1 MTAAEAAERPAAGGA
16 ASARAR
22 LTIDLDALAAN
33 YRTLREVAAGVEV
46 AAVVKSDGYGLGAAQ
61 VARRLRREGAR
72 SFFVAR
78 LEEGEALRTALG
90 DQGADIYVLD
100 GMVVGAGRRLAAA
113 RLIPVLNTVPQVEA
127 AVAFAAGSGAPLP
140 CALHIDTGMNRQGLA
155 VEEACAIAAAPGRLA
170 RLDVGLVMSHLG
182 SAHDPSDPRNG
193 EQLAR
198 FSAVR
203 PLFPEARASFANSGG
218 TFLGPEYRFDM
229 VRPGVSLYGGGPE
242 ERPDPAIATVVR
254 LEAPVLDIRRVAAG
268 EHLGYGS
275 GLVLQSPTRVA
286 LLGAGYTDGIIRAAR
301 QQGYAWLAGARR
313 RLLAVTMD
321 LTIVEAGDAPVQVG
335 EMAELLGPNVLLDDL
350 AQAAG
355 TVAHE
360 VLVRLSPR
368 AERIYLGG

>member
-1 MTAAEAAERPAAGGA
+1 
-16 ASARAR
+16 
-22 LTIDLDALAAN
+22 
-33 YRTLREVAAGVEV
+33 LREVAAGAEV

-90 DQGADIYVLD
+90 DQDADIYVLD
-100 GMVVGAGRRLAAA
+100 GMVGDAGRRLAAA
-113 RLIPVLNTVPQVEA
+113 RLIPVLNAVPQVEA
-127 AVAFAAGSGAPLP
+127 AVAFAAGSAAPLP
-140 CALHIDTGMNRQGLA
+140 CALHVDTGMNRQGLA
-155 VEEACAIAAAPGRLA
+155 VEEARAIAAAPGRLA

-193 EQLAR
+193 EQLSR

-203 PLFPEARASFANSGG
+203 ALFPEARASFANSGG

-286 LLGAGYTDGIIRAAR
+286 LVGAGYTDGIIRAAR
-301 QQGYAWLAGARR
+301 QKGYAWLAGARR

-321 LTIVEAGDAPVQVG
+321 LTIVEAGDPPVGVG
-335 EMAELLGPNVLLDDL
+335 RMAELPGPNVLLDDL